1 MALVGW
7 FFGSINPFKK
17 KPAVC
22 SKTESGRLVWT
33 TRLESR
39 QIETHVAGARG
50 NKDVCWGNGIG
61 LRVWE
66 GVNSFFPLPFPVLGR
81 GCFSKILP

>member
-17 KPAVC
+17 KPAAC
-22 SKTESGRLVWT
+22 SKTEWLVQGGKDWAVI
-33 TRLESR
+33 R
-39 QIETHVAGARG
+39 QIKTHVAGARG
-50 NKDVCWGNGIG
+50 NNDVC
-61 LRVWE
+61 LRERHRPMVWE

-81 GCFSKILP
+81 GSFSGILP